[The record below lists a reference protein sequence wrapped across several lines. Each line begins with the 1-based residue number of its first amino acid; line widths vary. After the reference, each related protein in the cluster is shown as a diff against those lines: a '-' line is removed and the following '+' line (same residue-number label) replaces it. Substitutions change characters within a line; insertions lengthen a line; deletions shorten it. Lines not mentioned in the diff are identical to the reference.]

1 MHTALVLA
9 PSYAKQVADQYY
21 MDDAVTKTLRD
32 YVDTFGFAQKN
43 MNAVRAR
50 LVTVIPRLLR
60 CYRVH
65 LHTMLQVDILI
76 EDGKQLLQSWGAEEP
91 DFLLVSPKI
100 CFQLTMTQERTSYL
114 AKGDDGQD
122 MLKEGP
128 MLSKYRG
135 LSIIKSRAFSMEE
148 GAAPRDVLRRRVRTS
163 EFYYGPYYHGAERND
178 RVELY
183 DEYTDNF
190 VSLNLQKLVS
200 NLGDE
205 NETYIE
211 DLAKTSI
218 KMLILI
224 RPAIEHYMLAC
235 IMGKGGLQHLGATLW
250 YVTMTRF

>member
-43 MNAVRAR
+43 MNAVSAQ
-50 LVTVIPRLLR
+50 LVTVIPRLPLS
-60 CYRVH
+60 YGMH

-114 AKGDDGQD
+114 AKGEDGQD

-128 MLSKYRG
+128 MLAKYRG
-135 LSIIKSRAFSMEE
+135 LSVIKSRAFSMEE

-163 EFYYGPYYHGAERND
+163 EFYYGPYYPDQTND

-183 DEYTDNF
+183 DEFTDNF
-190 VSLNLQKLVS
+190 VSLGLSKIVQ
-200 NLGDE
+200 NLGPD
-205 NETYIE
+205 NETYI
-211 DLAKTSI
+211 DGLGK
-218 KMLILI
+218 KNVNMLILI